1 MKMRLGLR
9 YRLLVP
15 PVLLLL
21 GTVAATAW
29 AANRA
34 AGTVDRQID
43 ERIRAIEQ
51 TVNGPPTF
59 RLNEP
64 ILRQMR
70 GLTGAEL
77 IVVGTNGERISTLEE
92 SKFVEGEYRRSEIAI
107 RPPHPNEGCTLV
119 VLYPESLRRSAI
131 REAVRPALW
140 LGTAGGLVA
149 FALAAFTARRLVR
162 RIRDIESRTRD
173 IAAGTFEPIPL
184 PAADDEV
191 RDLVQSV
198 NRMALQLAE
207 YREAL
212 QRTERLRVLGQFSG
226 GLAHQ
231 LRNAASG
238 ARLAVQ
244 LYLQDARGDD
254 VEPLRVAL
262 RQLGRI
268 ETNLRQFLN
277 LGRPDGIQG
286 EPLNLVAVLD
296 QAVESLQPQATH
308 AGTKLTW
315 QSPLYNVPFE
325 GDADQLGHVFTNL
338 LGNALDAAGPGGSVE
353 LLLSETPTAI
363 RIHVSDSGPGP
374 SPEVAGK
381 LFEPFVTGKE
391 QGVGLGLAVAKQVVE
406 SHGGTLKWER
416 RGDRTVFTAEWSR
429 NASRPAQQFQPL

>member
-1 MKMRLGLR
+1 MRLGLR

-15 PVLLLL
+15 PTLLLL

-29 AANRA
+29 AASHA
-34 AGTVDRQID
+34 AGTVERQFD

-77 IVVGTNGERISTLEE
+77 MFLGTNGERVSTLADSKIAE
-92 SKFVEGEYRRSEIAI
+92 SDYRKSEIAI
-107 RPPHPNEGCTLV
+107 RPPHPNEGGTLV
-119 VLYPESLRRSAI
+119 VLYPESLRQSAV

-184 PAADDEV
+184 PASDDEV

-198 NRMALQLAE
+198 NRMTLKLAE
-207 YREAL
+207 YHEAL
-212 QRTERLRVLGQFSG
+212 QRTERLRILGQFSG

-231 LRNAASG
+231 LRNSATG

-244 LYLQDARGDD
+244 LILNESTGRDL
-254 VEPLRVAL
+254 EPLRVAL
-262 RQLGRI
+262 RQLSRI
-268 ETNLRQFLN
+268 ESNLRQFLS
-277 LGRPDGIQG
+277 LGRPNPAKRESLEI
-286 EPLNLVAVLD
+286 VSVLD
-296 QAVESLQPQATH
+296 SAVESLRAQARHTETQLSWH
-308 AGTKLTW
+308 PESGEGT
-315 QSPLYNVPFE
+315 VI
-325 GDADQLGHVFTNL
+325 GDAEQLADLFSNL
-338 LGNALDAAGPGGSVE
+338 LGNALDAAGPGGEVTMDYIQLPS
-353 LLLSETPTAI
+353 AI
-363 RIHVSDSGPGP
+363 RVTVVDNGSGP
-374 SPEVAGK
+374 PERIAAT
-381 LFEPFVTGKE
+381 LFEPFVTGKD
-391 QGVGLGLAVAKQVVE
+391 QGVGLGLAVAKQVVD
-406 SHGGTLKWER
+406 SHGGTLRWER
-416 RGDRTVFTAEWSR
+416 RESQTAFIVELPGS
-429 NASRPAQQFQPL
+429 PAR

>member
-1 MKMRLGLR
+1 MEMRLGLR

-15 PVLLLL
+15 PMLLLL

-29 AANRA
+29 AANHA
-34 AGTVDRQID
+34 TGTVDQQID

-77 IVVGTNGERISTLEE
+77 ISVGTNGERIATLDEST
-92 SKFVEGEYRRSEIAI
+92 FVAGQYRRSEVSI
-107 RPPHPNEGCTLV
+107 RPPHPNEGGTLI
-119 VLYPESLRRSAI
+119 VLYPESLRQSAI

-173 IAAGTFEPIPL
+173 IAAGSFEPIPL

-198 NRMALQLAE
+198 NRMTRQLAE
-207 YREAL
+207 YREASK
-212 QRTERLRVLGQFSG
+212 QTERLRVLGQFSG

-244 LYLQDARGDD
+244 LFLQDARGDD

-262 RQLGRI
+262 RQLQRI

-277 LGRPDGIQG
+277 LGRPDGIKRL
-286 EPLNLVAVLD
+286 PLDLVTVLD
-296 QAVESLQPQATH
+296 QAVESLRAQASHT
-308 AGTKLTW
+308 GTALNW
-315 QSPLYNVPFE
+315 ESSIRDLPFV

-338 LGNALDAAGPGGSVE
+338 LGNALEAAGPDGTVE
-353 LLLSETPTAI
+353 LVLSDSPTTV
-363 RIHVSDSGPGP
+363 RIEVVDSGPGP
-374 SPEVAGK
+374 APEVAEK
-381 LFEPFVTGKE
+381 LFEPFVTGKD

-406 SHGGTLKWER
+406 IHGGAIGWER
-416 RGDRTVFTAEWSR
+416 RGDRTVFVVEWPR
-429 NASRPAQQFQPL
+429 DASRPAQLFQPL